1 MELFFDGLGNEGCV
15 VNWRENIIRFL
26 KDLIRPKTIREI
38 ILKELRQAHLRK
50 LEAET
55 GVEWAISI
63 VTYNEKRIK
72 RLQERL
78 QHHEEDKE

>member
-1 MELFFDGLGNEGCV
+1 MSWKTNT
-15 VNWRENIIRFL
+15 IKYL

-55 GVEWAISI
+55 GVEWALSI
-63 VTYNEKRIK
+63 VNYNEKRIK

>member
-1 MELFFDGLGNEGCV
+1 MSWKTNTIKYF
-15 VNWRENIIRFL
+15 

-55 GVEWAISI
+55 GVEWALSI
-63 VTYNEKRIK
+63 VNYNEKRIK

-78 QHHEEDKE
+78 QHHEEDAE